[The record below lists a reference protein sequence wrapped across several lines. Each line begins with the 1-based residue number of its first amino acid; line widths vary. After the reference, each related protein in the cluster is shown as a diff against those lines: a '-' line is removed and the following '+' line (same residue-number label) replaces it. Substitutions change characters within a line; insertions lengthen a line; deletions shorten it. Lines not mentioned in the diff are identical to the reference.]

1 MMDEKRL
8 EQEYRRLKR
17 RQAPDL
23 WNRIEENLR
32 EHPKRDPID
41 ESLTGI
47 TGENQIEGNL
57 QEGQEQSRRSEG
69 NTGKAL
75 QRPEGRRIPL
85 SRHQIY
91 GLATAA
97 AAMLA
102 LLIVVPGLTEG
113 RFEKSGE
120 ETAPLMA
127 DQGVVAET
135 MAGMARAGGMEAETE
150 EAQME
155 ADMAVPEAAPE
166 AAFSGGNVAEAAKN
180 AAEPGAVS
188 NNGLTM
194 ASGAGESREQKER
207 GRTAERLSDGV
218 LSYEELN
225 LAAYQP
231 VALPQNAATAAA
243 DSMYFSEDILRDAQ
257 LLCSGTV
264 REVSLE
270 QNESGKAVKVAYEIT
285 LNQVYF
291 AEGHTTGRETITVRS
306 PIVRTEGDEAY
317 ILYQLQPGGT
327 YLLPLCRQGQDW
339 ELLYPFAPQIQV
351 TGDGAYLFHTGYAS
365 LVNEDTFV
373 VIGSPEGRND
383 YFYDRMVLRD
393 DENFLSELLTL
404 IER

>member
-1 MMDEKRL
+1 MIDEKRL

-32 EHPKRDPID
+32 EHPERDPVD
-41 ESLTGI
+41 ESLAGSL
-47 TGENQIEGNL
+47 GENQREGNL
-57 QEGQEQSRRSEG
+57 QEGRKQNRRTEG
-69 NTGKAL
+69 NSGKAL
-75 QRPEGRRIPL
+75 QKPEGRRISL
-85 SRHQIY
+85 SRHQVY

-113 RFEKSGE
+113 RFEKPGK
-120 ETAPLMA
+120 ETASLMA
-127 DQGVVAET
+127 DQGVAAET
-135 MAGMARAGGMEAETE
+135 MAGMAEAGGAEAVIE
-150 EAQME
+150 
-155 ADMAVPEAAPE
+155 EAAPE
-166 AAFSGGNVAEAAKN
+166 AACSGGNVAEAAKN

-194 ASGAGESREQKER
+194 ASGAGERREQKER
-207 GRTAERLSDGV
+207 GKTAERLTDGV
-218 LSYEELN
+218 LSYEDLN
-225 LAAYQP
+225 LASYQP

-264 REVSLE
+264 RTVSLE
-270 QNESGKAVKVAYEIT
+270 QDESGKAVKVVYEMT
-285 LNQVYF
+285 LEQVYF
-291 AEGHTTGRETITVRS
+291 AEDHTAKTETITVKS
-306 PIVRTEGDEAY
+306 PIVRTEGDEVY

-327 YLLPLCRQGQDW
+327 YLLPLCRQEQDW
-339 ELLYPFAPQIQV
+339 ELLYPFAPQIQI

-404 IER
+404 IEH

>member
-1 MMDEKRL
+1 MIDEKRL

-32 EHPKRDPID
+32 EHPERDPVD
-41 ESLTGI
+41 ESLAGSL
-47 TGENQIEGNL
+47 GENQREGNL
-57 QEGQEQSRRSEG
+57 QEGRKQNRRTEG
-69 NTGKAL
+69 NSGKAL
-75 QRPEGRRIPL
+75 QKPEGRRISL
-85 SRHQIY
+85 SRHQVY

-113 RFEKSGE
+113 RFEKPGK
-120 ETAPLMA
+120 ETASLKA
-127 DQGVVAET
+127 DQGVAAET
-135 MAGMARAGGMEAETE
+135 MAGMAEAGGAEAEIE
-150 EAQME
+150 
-155 ADMAVPEAAPE
+155 EAAPE
-166 AAFSGGNVAEAAKN
+166 AACSGGNVAEAAKN

-194 ASGAGESREQKER
+194 ASGAGERREQKER
-207 GRTAERLSDGV
+207 GKTAERLTDGV
-218 LSYEELN
+218 LSYEDLN
-225 LAAYQP
+225 LASYQP
-231 VALPQNAATAAA
+231 VALPQNAATATA

-264 REVSLE
+264 RTVSLE
-270 QNESGKAVKVAYEIT
+270 QDESGKAVKVVYEMT
-285 LNQVYF
+285 LEQVYF
-291 AEGHTTGRETITVRS
+291 AEDHTAKTETITVKS
-306 PIVRTEGDEAY
+306 PIVRTEGDEVY

-327 YLLPLCRQGQDW
+327 YLLPLCRQEQDW
-339 ELLYPFAPQIQV
+339 ELLYPFAPQIQI

-404 IER
+404 IEH